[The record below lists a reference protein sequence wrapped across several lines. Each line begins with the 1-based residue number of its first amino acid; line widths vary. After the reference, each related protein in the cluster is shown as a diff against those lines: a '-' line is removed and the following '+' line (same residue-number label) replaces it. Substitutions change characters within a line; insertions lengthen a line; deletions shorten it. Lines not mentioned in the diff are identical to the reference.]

1 MLLAYIDEIGD
12 TGAFVGRDHP
22 RFNTNPAF
30 GYAGMVIP
38 AEKARIFGQRFN
50 EVKRSLF
57 KAEISQ
63 AEHPGR
69 WERKGADIFRPDSS
83 VAYTYQIRAFN
94 GLVNQLRNLGGR
106 LFYYADEKPL
116 GTPGQTRLDPQER
129 ETAAM
134 RESLNRIARYAHGN
148 DTHVM
153 VVIDQINEKTRAER
167 LPNMYGHILGRAAE
181 FEEMRRIIEPPMHV
195 DSVLSSNIQF
205 ADWVA
210 ACVSRAINYHLIEDS
225 PYGWVTSKGQLLPA
239 VHGAFTTESKLHL
252 WHRGV
257 SDFNHS
263 DIVRANRP
271 LYPVTDGHRIGATL
285 DPAIARRLKAAA
297 ERARGTKKD
306 S

>member
-12 TGAFVGRDHP
+12 TGAYVSRQHA

-30 GYAGMVIP
+30 GYAGIVVP
-38 AEKARIFGQRFN
+38 ADKARVFGQRFN

-57 KAEISQ
+57 KDEIAA

-69 WERKGADIFRPDSS
+69 WERKGSDIFRPNSDTTY
-83 VAYTYQIRAFN
+83 AYQIRAFN
-94 GLVNQLRNLGGR
+94 GLVTQLRALGGA

-116 GTPGQTRLDPQER
+116 GTPGQTRLDPQAR

-134 RESLNRIARYAHGN
+134 RETLNRIARHAH
-148 DTHVM
+148 TQRSHIM

-181 FEEMRRIIEPPMHV
+181 FEEMHRIIEPPMHV

-210 ACVSRAINYHLIEDS
+210 AFVSRAINYHLVEDS
-225 PYGWVTSKGQLLPA
+225 PYGWVTSRGRLLPS
-239 VHGAFTTESKLHL
+239 VHGAFTLESKLHL
-252 WHRGV
+252 WHRSIG
-257 SDFNHS
+257 DFNNT
-263 DIVRANRP
+263 DIVRSARP
-271 LYPVTDGHRIGATL
+271 LYPVTEGVRIGATL

-297 ERARGTKKD
+297 EQARRGR
-306 S
+306 